1 MKLHESGAAL
11 AEGVGVTVSKML
23 DSIEAHCRAS
33 LKTAKDRDG
42 GPYTVYPSG
51 KSWNETSAKTGS
63 EKKFYHN
70 VISGAVSAA

>member
-42 GPYTVYPSG
+42 GAVPRV
-51 KSWNETSAKTGS
+51 S
-63 EKKFYHN
+63 ERQ
-70 VISGAVSAA
+70 VME